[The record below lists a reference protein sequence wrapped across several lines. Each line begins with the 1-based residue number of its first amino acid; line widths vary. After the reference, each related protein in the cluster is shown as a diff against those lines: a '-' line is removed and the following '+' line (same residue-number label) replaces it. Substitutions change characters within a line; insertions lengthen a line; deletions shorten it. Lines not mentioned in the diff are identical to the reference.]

1 VKRESPLNDLALLQR
16 EVNQLFE
23 RLASLEHGGR
33 AATGEWC
40 PCADVFE
47 CSGSLYV
54 VVEVPGL
61 RPESLRVAVEAGELV
76 VSGERRGRRPG
87 SLPGH
92 NVCMERPQ
100 GRFTRRLP
108 LDTPV
113 DACRAE
119 ATLSRGLLTVQLPL
133 LEDRRGRRVDV
144 PVRRED
150 A

>member
-1 VKRESPLNDLALLQR
+1 MKRESPLEDLALLQR

-23 RLASLEHGGR
+23 RLASLEHTGR
-33 AATGEWC
+33 PATGEWC

-61 RPESLRVAVEAGELV
+61 RPESLRVAIEKSELLV
-76 VSGERRGRRPG
+76 AGERRGRRPG
-87 SLPGH
+87 RLPGSYL
-92 NVCMERPQ
+92 CMERPQ
-100 GRFTRRLP
+100 GRFARRLP

-113 DACRAE
+113 DARRAE
-119 ATLSRGLLTVQLPL
+119 ATLSRGLLTVRLPL
-133 LEDRRGRRVDV
+133 LEDRRGRRVEV